1 MSELLQSMRAGKSR
15 MKGRRPRSLFARDG
29 SPPSPLGPNAP
40 RPTTRAVRA
49 MHLLVVAALV
59 GFSVY
64 DWRVRF
70 PGGQAALQQEL
81 DALQGGA
88 RISRLAPRSTEPD
101 SSRDVAGGGRLPID
115 GDSYIHDCGAA
126 DSDRVFSGAPAPLRV
141 CGPYFIRLLTEGAC
155 WGVAV
160 GTGHA

>member
-1 MSELLQSMRAGKSR
+1 MRGKSR
-15 MKGRRPRSLFARDG
+15 MKGRRPRSLFASDG

-59 GFSVY
+59 GFTVY

-81 DALQGGA
+81 DALQAGA
-88 RISRLAPRSTEPD
+88 RHFALALVSLLGTPAG
-101 SSRDVAGGGRLPID
+101 DVAGGGRVRIESD
-115 GDSYIHDCGAA
+115 AYIPGCGAVG
-126 DSDRVFSGAPAPLRV
+126 SDQLFSGAPPA
-141 CGPYFIRLLTEGAC
+141 
-155 WGVAV
+155 
-160 GTGHA
+160 